1 MGNSQLLHN
10 SQLCAHLNPGEVE
23 QLLRIVT
30 IREVP
35 KGELIFLEGD
45 DAVGFYILLR
55 GSVRVYKASPEGR
68 EHTLHRIKPGQVFAE
83 AAVFHGNKYPANCE
97 ALLGSTVA
105 FFPKVDF
112 VRLIESNPQMSLKMI
127 ASMAAFLRDFNQ
139 TIEMLSLKE
148 VSARLATWLLNTA
161 EHAHSNQITLPM
173 TKGDL
178 ADVLGTVNETLSRN
192 LRKMIDLKVITVDN
206 RAIAILD
213 QARLEAIA
221 GGEKL

>member
-10 SQLCAHLNPGEVE
+10 SQLCAHLNAGEVE
-23 QLLRIVT
+23 QLLQIVA
-30 IREVP
+30 IRDVA

-55 GSVRVYKASPEGR
+55 GSVRVYKSSPEGR
-68 EHTLHRIKPGQVFAE
+68 EYTLHRIKPGQIFAE

-97 ALLGSTVA
+97 ALLDSTVA
-105 FFPKVDF
+105 FFPKADF

-148 VSARLATWLLNTA
+148 VSARLATWLLNA
-161 EHAHSNQITLPM
+161 SERVHSNRISLPM

-192 LRKMIDLKVITVDN
+192 LRKLINLGVLEVENRDIT
-206 RAIAILD
+206 ILD
-213 QARLEAIA
+213 RPRLEAIA
-221 GGEKL
+221 GGEKI